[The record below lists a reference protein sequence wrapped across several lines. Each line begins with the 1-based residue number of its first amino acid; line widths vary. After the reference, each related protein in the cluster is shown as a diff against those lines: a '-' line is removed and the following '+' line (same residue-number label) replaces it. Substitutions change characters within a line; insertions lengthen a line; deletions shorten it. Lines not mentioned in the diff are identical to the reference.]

1 MEEDKVV
8 HILLVDD
15 HTLFREAILQVL
27 NQLDPQVVIFEAANA
42 EGAAQLIT
50 HTNNIDLVLLDLN
63 LPDLNGLIA
72 LPYLRELAPT
82 IPIVVLSASED
93 PKKVQQ
99 ALDKGAVGYLPK
111 SCSIHEML
119 AALRIVMLGEVFI
132 PPKLLEKLGVPALSL
147 ASNNSDNGELSTQSS
162 LTPRQMDVL
171 SLMAK
176 GLPNKSIAREL
187 TMAEGTVKL
196 HVATIF
202 RALGTHNRT
211 QAVTEAS
218 RLGLLP
224 INTNEQE

>member
-1 MEEDKVV
+1 MR
-8 HILLVDD
+8 ILLVDD
-15 HTLFREAILQVL
+15 HTLFREAILHVL
-27 NQLDPQVVIFEAANA
+27 NQLDPQVVVFEAENA

-50 HTNNIDLVLLDLN
+50 HTKNLDLVLLDLN
-63 LPDLNGLIA
+63 LPDLDGLMA

-82 IPIVVLSASED
+82 VPIVVLSASED
-93 PKKVQQ
+93 PQKVQQ

-111 SCSIHEML
+111 SCSSHEML
-119 AALRIVMLGEVFI
+119 AALRIVLLGEVFI
-132 PPKLLEKLGVPALSL
+132 PPKLLGKLGEPALSL
-147 ASNNSDNGELSTQSS
+147 APNNSDNSDISSQSP

-187 TMAEGTVKL
+187 NMAAGTVKL

-211 QAVTEAS
+211 QTVTEAS

-224 INTNEQE
+224 IDTNEKD